1 MSPPTLLRWLLC
13 ACAQKLAVAPVSA
26 PPHRTVGYPLGMSS
40 SPTRLGLA
48 LGYWGAGP
56 PEGVGEMVQEAE
68 RLGFHSLWT
77 SEAYGSDAVAP
88 LAWWGSQTKVMRLGT
103 AVMQLHARTPAATAM
118 TAVTLDHLSE
128 GRFIL
133 GLGVSG
139 PQVVEGWHGVPFG
152 RPLET
157 TREYV
162 EVVRQAIR
170 RQGPLVYPGRRY
182 QLPLPGT
189 GGKPLRLTVHPRRE
203 RIPIWLGAEG
213 PRNIA
218 LAAEVGDGWL
228 AGFHA
233 PSRSVWQARALDEGF
248 SHRAGGRPLDFE
260 VAALLPI
267 VPAPD
272 VDSAADQVRPVLA
285 LYMGGM
291 GSRDQNFHFNL
302 FARMGFEGE
311 ATRVRDLYLDGRR
324 AEAVAAVPT
333 RLVEA
338 VALVGPPA
346 KLREEA
352 AAWRGGLPS
361 LLLVSGPPPLLRLA
375 AELFR

>member
-1 MSPPTLLRWLLC
+1 
-13 ACAQKLAVAPVSA
+13 
-26 PPHRTVGYPLGMSS
+26 MSS
-40 SPTRLGLA
+40 SSPRLGLA
-48 LGYWGAGP
+48 LGYWGADP
-56 PEGVGEMVQEAE
+56 PEGVGEMVAEAD
-68 RLGFHSLWT
+68 RLGYHSLWT

-88 LAWWGSQTKVMRLGT
+88 LAWWGSGTTQMRLGT

-118 TAVTLDHLSE
+118 TAVTLDHLSQ

-162 EVVRQAIR
+162 EVVRQTIR
-170 RQGPLVYPGRRY
+170 RQGPLEYRGRRY

-189 GGKPLRLTVHPRRE
+189 LGKPLRLTVHPRRE
-203 RIPIWLGAEG
+203 QIPIWLGAEG

-218 LAAEVGDGWL
+218 LAAEIGDGWL
-228 AGFHA
+228 AGFHS
-233 PSRSVWQARALDEGF
+233 PSGSSWQVRALEEGF
-248 SHRAGGRPLDFE
+248 ARRAGGRPPDFE

-272 VDSAADQVRPVLA
+272 VESAADQVRPVLA

-291 GSRDQNFHFNL
+291 GSREKNFHFNL

-311 ATRVRDLYLDGRR
+311 ATRVRDLYLEGRR

-346 KLREEA
+346 KIREEA
-352 AAWRGGLPS
+352 PLWRQGLPS
-361 LLLVSGPPPLLRLA
+361 LLMVSGPPPLLRLA
-375 AELFR
+375 AELFG

>member
-1 MSPPTLLRWLLC
+1 M
-13 ACAQKLAVAPVSA
+13 VA
-26 PPHRTVGYPLGMSS
+26 
-40 SPTRLGLA
+40 
-48 LGYWGAGP
+48 
-56 PEGVGEMVQEAE
+56 EAE

-88 LAWWGSQTKVMRLGT
+88 LAWWGSRTTEMRLGT

-162 EVVRQAIR
+162 EVVRRAIG
-170 RQGPLVYPGRRY
+170 RQEPLEYRGRRY

-189 GGKPLRLTVHPRRE
+189 EGKPLRLTVHPRRD

-213 PRNIA
+213 PGNIA

-233 PSRSVWQARALDEGF
+233 PSRSGWQARALDEGF
-248 SHRAGGRPLDFE
+248 SRRAGGRPLDFE

-272 VDSAADQVRPVLA
+272 VESAADQVRPLLA

-291 GSRDQNFHFNL
+291 GSRQQNFHFNL

-311 ATRVRDLYLDGRR
+311 ASRVRDLYLEGRQ
-324 AEAVAAVPT
+324 AEAAAAVPT

-346 KLREEA
+346 KLREDS
-352 AAWRGGLPS
+352 AAWRGALPS
-361 LLLVSGPPPLLRLA
+361 LLLVNGPPPLLRLA
-375 AELFR
+375 AELFG

>member
-1 MSPPTLLRWLLC
+1 MVP
-13 ACAQKLAVAPVSA
+13 AG
-26 PPHRTVGYPLGMSS
+26 GYPLRMV
-40 SPTRLGLA
+40 TRLGLA
-48 LGYWGAGP
+48 LGYWGPHP
-56 PEGVGEMVQEAE
+56 PEGVGEMVAEAD
-68 RLGFHSLWT
+68 RLGFDSLWT

-88 LAWWGSQTKVMRLGT
+88 LSWWGSRTTRLRLGT

-118 TAVTLDHLSE
+118 TAVTLDHLSG

-162 EVVRQAIR
+162 EVVRRVIR
-170 RQGPLVYPGRRY
+170 REAPLEYPGSRY
-182 QLPLPGT
+182 QLPLPG
-189 GGKPLRLTVHPRRE
+189 GRGKPLRLTVHPRRADL
-203 RIPIWLGAEG
+203 PIWLGAEG

-218 LAAEVGDGWL
+218 LAAEIGDGWL
-228 AGFHA
+228 AGFHSPA
-233 PSRSVWQARALDEGF
+233 RSGWQARALEEGF
-248 SHRAGGRPLDFE
+248 ARRPGGRPPDFE
-260 VAALLPI
+260 VAAVLPV
-267 VPAPD
+267 VPGAD
-272 VDSAADQVRPVLA
+272 LESAADQVRPLLA

-291 GSRDQNFHFNL
+291 GSREQNFHFNL

-311 ATRVRDLYLDGRR
+311 AARVRDLYLEGRR
-324 AEAVAAVPT
+324 EEAIAAVPT

-338 VALVGPPA
+338 VALVGPVG

-352 AAWRGGLPS
+352 GAWREGLPT

-375 AELFR
+375 AELFG